1 MKVAQSCLTLFAT
14 TRTAHGIL
22 QARILEWVAF
32 PFSRESPQPSDR
44 TQVFHIGGRFFT
56 SWATREA
63 QEYWSGL
70 SCPPPEDLPNRGF
83 EPRSTTIQEDSL
95 PSEPPEKPKY
105 TGGCS
110 LSLLQGIFLT
120 QELIW
125 GLLHCRQIL
134 YQLSSQGYMYTHIY
148 LYNCITL
155 LYIQNTI
162 NKLYLNKKN
171 FLKNMWAISIIFP
184 VI

>member
-1 MKVAQSCLTLFAT
+1 M
-14 TRTAHGIL
+14 GIL
-22 QARILEWVAF
+22 Q
-32 PFSRESPQPSDR
+32 
-44 TQVFHIGGRFFT
+44 
-56 SWATREA
+56 

-120 QELIW
+120 QELNR
-125 GLLHCRQIL
+125 GLLHCGWIL
-134 YQLSSQGYMYTHIY
+134 YQLSYQGNTTVHE
-148 LYNCITL
+148 
-155 LYIQNTI
+155 YIV
-162 NKLYLNKKN
+162 LNN
-171 FLKNMWAISIIFP
+171 VIDDSLPNMVWS
-184 VI
+184 